1 MAGASNDWFSAM
13 RSDEDF
19 SESTESDS
27 NYSDDEKDSDYSDYS
42 FSDISEVDFEIKV
55 FQDVTKFINQ
65 FDKLEL
71 EEEMKRAAKNTVEPI
86 LNNKNVTED
95 KMKKTIAE
103 EEIKED
109 FIAAS
114 ETSGDDRKTDNILPG
129 DNLTPCSSKNQV
141 IASFSLSVSFSFSVS
156 VSFSF

>member
-1 MAGASNDWFSAM
+1 MAGASNNWISAM

-27 NYSDDEKDSDYSDYS
+27 NYSDNEEDSDYSDYS
-42 FSDISEVDFEIKV
+42 FSDISDVNSEIKV
-55 FQDVTKFINQ
+55 FQDVTEFINQ
-65 FDKLEL
+65 VDKLEL
-71 EEEMKRAAKNTVEPI
+71 EEEMKRAAKITEDTT

-114 ETSGDDRKTDNILPG
+114 ETSGDDRKTENILPG

-141 IASFSLSVSFSFSVS
+141 IASFSVSSSF
-156 VSFSF
+156 